1 MTGKKQSICLIANIT
16 GKNRSSLT
24 QPAKLDGSLRRW
36 VNSYRLSRWSWKALI
51 DIECRIVEVLTNF
64 LNTEAEKF
72 S

>member
-16 GKNRSSLT
+16 GKNGSSLT
-24 QPAKLDGSLRRW
+24 QLAKLDGSFRRW
-36 VNSYRLSRWSWKALI
+36 VNSYRLSRLSWKALI
-51 DIECRIVEVLTNF
+51 DIECWIVEVLTNF